1 MNPALMCCLYIN
13 SHKYN
18 KRQQLIDPELVKTTE
33 KLNYKSSY
41 FLYKEKDNSKVMSFA
56 VLELLTLNSGEE
68 FGQKCDAFI

>member
-13 SHKYN
+13 SQKYN

-41 FLYKEKDNSKVMSFA
+41 FLYKEKDNSKVMNFA
-56 VLELLTLNSGEE
+56 V
-68 FGQKCDAFI
+68 